1 MKQATPLVLTPSMS
15 PFVFDGSFSAAEFA
29 AGFDLP
35 VALVH
40 SARGSRVKLA
50 IADLY
55 HDRAVARQSLCAF
68 TRSMAEILTALDDS
82 PLARALLMRAVEDGA
97 TIGVDPLI
105 PPSHGY
111 YYADHAHI
119 DLGQQDDGLHMSE
132 KGLSL
137 YMTGFICGLRRH
149 WQQSHGFAP
158 ALSLRPADYADHAR
172 LLTADSVAV
181 LHMVAWELRAQGHT
195 YLWRELIAGDLADVA
210 TVFEDSLCNDA
221 HAQFNGHALKA
232 AFNQWFALRERIVE
246 CDAQTLEMFDSAIV
260 RTQGRPERKMIA
272 SAPLVRSRLQDM
284 GLLPDG
290 GNYLAGCLFTSLWY
304 AGFDDEQT
312 CARLRHIEQEV
323 SQLSVFN

>member
-1 MKQATPLVLTPSMS
+1 MKQAAPLVLKPSAS

-35 VALVH
+35 VALVQ
-40 SARGSRVKLA
+40 STRGARGKLV

-55 HDRAVARQSLCAF
+55 HDRAIAKQALCPF
-68 TRSMAEILTALDDS
+68 TRSMAEIITALDSS
-82 PLARALLMRAVEDGA
+82 PLARELLLRAVSDGA

-105 PPSHGY
+105 PASQGY

-119 DLGQQDDGLHMSE
+119 DLGQQDDSLHMSE

-137 YMTGFICGLRRH
+137 YMVGFIAGLRRH

-158 ALSLRPADYADHAR
+158 ALSLRPSDYADHAR
-172 LLTADSVAV
+172 LQAADSVAI

-195 YLWRELIAGDLADVA
+195 YLWRDLIAGDLADIA
-210 TVFEDSLCNDA
+210 TVFEDSLRGDA
-221 HAQFNGHALKA
+221 NAQFNGVALKA

-246 CDAQTLEMFDSAIV
+246 CDTQTLEMFDSAIV
-260 RTQGRPERKMIA
+260 RTQGRPERKVIA
-272 SAPLVRSRLQDM
+272 SQPLVRSNLQDM

-290 GNYLAGCLFTSLWY
+290 ANYLAGCLFTSLWY
-304 AGFDDEQT
+304 AGFDDGHT
-312 CARLRHIEQEV
+312 CQRLRHIEQEV
-323 SQLSVFN
+323 SQLTVFN